1 MLNMLNTMA
10 IKRTS
15 FMTMTVLMTMKMTR
29 TTTAIAAIAVHL
41 FLRKIK
47 DRPPVGMAKGTVHKV
62 NCKTCSFAHIAKY
75 KHR

>member
-1 MLNMLNTMA
+1 MLNMLNTMT

-29 TTTAIAAIAVHL
+29 TTTAIAAISVHL

-47 DRPPVGMAKGTVHKV
+47 DRPQRVWLKALCIK
-62 NCKTCSFAHIAKY
+62 
-75 KHR
+75 